1 MGSGGSLIITA
12 ADSSLPAARRLEAFG
27 QIVQRFQDMAYGCAY
42 AVLGDFHLA
51 QDATQEAFL
60 TAYRQLADLRQ
71 PRAFPPW
78 LRRIVLSQCS
88 RLTRRQRPRTASLD
102 AAAGVASGQAG
113 PGETLQKREIRD
125 QVLAAIRALPEH
137 QRMGTTLFYI
147 NGYSQKD
154 IAEFLEVP
162 LTPVKKRL
170 ADSRSKLKQRMIA
183 MVERELHDNAPGEQF
198 SNRIM
203 EELLARPRPLKIEGH
218 PIRKVLESIR
228 DDLPEYEYIEG
239 EEAVA

>member
-1 MGSGGSLIITA
+1 MRGKRLPMMPLDGVPEMPAPTPSPAETA
-12 ADSSLPAARRLEAFG
+12 QRREL
-27 QIVQRFQDMAYGCAY
+27 QDR
-42 AVLGDFHLA
+42 VL
-51 QDATQEAFL
+51 
-60 TAYRQLADLRQ
+60 
-71 PRAFPPW
+71 
-78 LRRIVLSQCS
+78 
-88 RLTRRQRPRTASLD
+88 
-102 AAAGVASGQAG
+102 QAI
-113 PGETLQKREIRD
+113 Q
-125 QVLAAIRALPEH
+125 ALPEN
-137 QRMGTTLFYI
+137 QREVTSLFYI

-203 EELLARPRPLKIEGH
+203 EELLARPRPFKIEGH